1 MNRPEVCYI
10 FGAGDL
16 YIDSLIPAPGSFV
29 IAADGGLYHAKRLGI
44 VPDEC
49 LGDFDS
55 ASRAEA
61 PPDSL
66 VYPTKKDYTD
76 MHLAVL
82 RGIEQGCKVF
92 EIYGALGGE
101 RVDHSI
107 ANLQMLAHFAQKGYT
122 LRLHGRNQLI
132 TAISADV
139 TCSPVSISFAEDS
152 RGYLSL
158 FAIGGRVEGLTLTG
172 LKYTLE
178 NACITDTFPLCV
190 SNEFVGKIAHISF
203 KSGTLLLVF
212 SQSVRYR
219 VEGEIL

>member
-1 MNRPEVCYI
+1 MSRPESCYI

-16 YIDSLIPAPGSFV
+16 YVDSLAPVPGSLV
-29 IAADGGLYHAKRLGI
+29 IAADGGLYHAKHLGL

-55 ASRAEA
+55 AVRAEA

-76 MHLAVL
+76 MHLAVM
-82 RGIEQGCKVF
+82 RGIERGCKVF

-122 LRLHGRNQLI
+122 LRLHGKKQII
-132 TAISADV
+132 TAASAMDA
-139 TCSPVSISFAEDS
+139 PVSVSFEADS
-152 RGYLSL
+152 CGYLSL
-158 FAIGGRVEGLTLTG
+158 FATGGRVEGLTLTG
-172 LKYTLE
+172 LKYTLN
-178 NACITDTFPLCV
+178 NACISDTFPLCV
-190 SNEFVGKIAHISF
+190 SNEFIGLSAQVSF

-212 SQSVRYR
+212 SEDVRYR
-219 VEGEIL
+219 VEGEAV